1 MKRVLIVCDLFP
13 PAFGPRMG
21 YLCKY
26 LEPLGWEPVVVTE
39 RVPSGGFEMLSHTC
53 EVYAVDCYPA
63 KRAWLRKWK
72 WIAVQLVSL
81 FFDYKGWKL
90 KRVARRVMAAG
101 KFDLVLCSTYRTFPL
116 RAAASLAREGGIP
129 LVADLRDIIEQ
140 YAGSEFIAHRIPEI
154 PLLKPLLVSIFRKQ
168 NLRERNAVLRA
179 AEAVTTVSPWHV
191 DILSQFNANMH
202 LIYNGFDPEIFF
214 PQPQKTAQFVIT
226 YTGRLLSLAMR
237 DPSLLFAGLRRL
249 ADEGLLSPENCRV
262 DWYVDDGSWRLIAA
276 EAEKWG
282 VSLFMCQRG
291 YVPAAD
297 IPRILNQSSLLLLLT
312 NKSAGKG
319 PKGVMTTKLFESLA
333 VRKPI
338 LCVRND
344 EGVLQETLRK
354 TGAGCAASTVEEV
367 CAFLR
372 TNFQVWQQNGYTEA
386 LVRDEAIAPFS
397 RKEQAAQFVRLFES
411 LKK

>member
-1 MKRVLIVCDLFP
+1 
-13 PAFGPRMG
+13 
-21 YLCKY
+21 
-26 LEPLGWEPVVVTE
+26 
-39 RVPSGGFEMLSHTC
+39 
-53 EVYAVDCYPA
+53 
-63 KRAWLRKWK
+63 
-72 WIAVQLVSL
+72 
-81 FFDYKGWKL
+81 
-90 KRVARRVMAAG
+90 
-101 KFDLVLCSTYRTFPL
+101 
-116 RAAASLAREGGIP
+116 
-129 LVADLRDIIEQ
+129 
-140 YAGSEFIAHRIPEI
+140 
-154 PLLKPLLVSIFRKQ
+154 
-168 NLRERNAVLRA
+168 
-179 AEAVTTVSPWHV
+179 
-191 DILSQFNANMH
+191 
-202 LIYNGFDPEIFF
+202 
-214 PQPQKTAQFVIT
+214 
-226 YTGRLLSLAMR
+226 MR

-262 DWYVDDGSWRLIAA
+262 DWYVDDDSWRLIAA

-372 TNFQVWQQNGYTEA
+372 TNFLVWQQNGYTEA